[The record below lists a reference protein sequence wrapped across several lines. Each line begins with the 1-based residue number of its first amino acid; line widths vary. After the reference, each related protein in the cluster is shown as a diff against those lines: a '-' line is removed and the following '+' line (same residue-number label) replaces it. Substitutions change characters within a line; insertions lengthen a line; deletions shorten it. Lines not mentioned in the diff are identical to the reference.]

1 MKDSFGSILKD
12 LRVKRGLS
20 QTQLAKD
27 LSLSKGIIS
36 MWENGKREPTLFCL
50 IKLADYFN
58 VSIDYLAG
66 RAGIC

>member
-1 MKDSFGSILKD
+1 MKDSFGTILKD
-12 LRVKRGLS
+12 LRVEKGLS
-20 QTQLAKD
+20 QTQLANAI
-27 LSLSKGIIS
+27 SVSKGIIS

-66 RAGIC
+66 RA